1 MPWTEEEIYYKKK
14 IPNFFL
20 LENTKFVNR
29 RIQHEII
36 SIQKCIDNDIKQEKG
51 VKFNNIEPYF
61 INFEIKPDNIII
73 FNILF
78 KNKYILSFNLS
89 FKSEYPFKPPECT
102 IKGNNDYEYKILLA
116 RISEHYY
123 KKINEFKNNNKSNK
137 KKEETT
143 KDETKNEETNEEE
156 TNEIKEEETNE
167 EETNEIKEEETTK
180 KTQTGCLCCDTIVCR
195 NNWYPGI
202 NLSTLI
208 EEINTNT
215 TYMYD
220 IVYKMLE
227 NKVYEKHLG
236 YKI

>member
-51 VKFNNIEPYF
+51 VKFNNIEPSF
-61 INFEIKPDNIII
+61 INFKIKPDNIII

-78 KNKYILSFNLS
+78 KNKYILSFNLY

-116 RISEHYY
+116 RISKHYY
-123 KKINEFKNNNKSNK
+123 KKINEFKNNK
-137 KKEETT
+137 KKEHTTQEETT
-143 KDETKNEETNEEE
+143 KN
-156 TNEIKEEETNE
+156 
-167 EETNEIKEEETTK
+167 EETTK

-220 IVYKMLE
+220 IVYNMLE
-227 NKVYEKHLG
+227 NKIYEKYLG

>member
-51 VKFNNIEPYF
+51 VKFNNIEPSF

-143 KDETKNEETNEEE
+143 KDETKEETTTKDEK
-156 TNEIKEEETNE
+156 KE
-167 EETNEIKEEETTK
+167 KTK

-227 NKVYEKHLG
+227 NKIYEKYLG

>member
-51 VKFNNIEPYF
+51 VKFNNIEPSF

-116 RISEHYY
+116 RISKHYY
-123 KKINEFKNNNKSNK
+123 KKINEFKNNK
-137 KKEETT
+137 KKEHTMQEET
-143 KDETKNEETNEEE
+143 TKNEET
-156 TNEIKEEETNE
+156 KEEETNE
-167 EETNEIKEEETTK
+167 TKEETTTQETTTK

-220 IVYKMLE
+220 IVYNMLE
-227 NKVYEKHLG
+227 NKIYEKHLG

>member
-14 IPNFFL
+14 IPNFFF

-51 VKFNNIEPYF
+51 VKFNNIEPSF

-123 KKINEFKNNNKSNK
+123 KKLNEFKNNK
-137 KKEETT
+137 KNEETTNEEKEETITNEEKEETT
-143 KDETKNEETNEEE
+143 TNEE
-156 TNEIKEEETNE
+156 K
-167 EETNEIKEEETTK
+167 EETTK
-180 KTQTGCLCCDTIVCR
+180 KTNTGCLCCDTIVCR

-227 NKVYEKHLG
+227 NKIYEKYLG

>member
-51 VKFNNIEPYF
+51 VKFNNIEPSF

-123 KKINEFKNNNKSNK
+123 KKLNEFKNNKKSNK

-143 KDETKNEETNEEE
+143 KDETKEETT
-156 TNEIKEEETNE
+156 TNEAK
-167 EETNEIKEEETTK
+167 EETTK

-227 NKVYEKHLG
+227 NKIYEKHLG